1 MEENKKNLLIKRI
14 LMTLIANVV
23 CGISV
28 GFFRQSAFGVDPFQC
43 LCSGLDNIIPISFG
57 TLYVIIN
64 GILLLFMLFMARSYI
79 GIGTFINMF
88 LLGYI
93 VDFSDK
99 TILSIFGVPT
109 MAMRIG
115 YLLFAVIIL
124 SFGSAFIFTSDL
136 GVSTY
141 DWVALLAA
149 KKQNKVPF
157 KFIRIFTD
165 CICCAVGF
173 VFGCIPGVGTI
184 ITAFFM
190 GPLVSFF
197 RDHCSEPFLYG
208 KKATA

>member
-1 MEENKKNLLIKRI
+1 MEKDKQLVKRI
-14 LMTLIANVV
+14 LMTLLGNVI
-23 CGISV
+23 CGICV

-43 LCSGLDNIIPISFG
+43 LCTGLDNIIPISFG

-64 GILLLFMLFMARSYI
+64 GILLLFMLVMARSYI

-93 VDFSDK
+93 IDFSDK
-99 TILSIFGVPT
+99 TILSVFGVPS
-109 MAMRIG
+109 MALRIV
-115 YLLFAVIIL
+115 YLIGAVVVL

-149 KKQNKVPF
+149 KKQKKVPF
-157 KFIRIFTD
+157 RFIRIFTD

-173 VFGCIPGVGTI
+173 IFGAIPGIGTI

-197 RDHCSEPFLYG
+197 RDHCSDPFLYG
-208 KKATA
+208 KAKN